1 MDARKRDTIFNPEGV
16 LGGCPVSKLVLEFGV
31 TRESLRGKSSLAL
44 LRSSIISWK
53 EGKFQSQADLNITV
67 MLYVL
72 LGLGS
77 QGSDSSF

>member
-16 LGGCPVSKLVLEFGV
+16 LGGYPVSKLVLEFGV

-53 EGKFQSQADLNITV
+53 EGKF
-67 MLYVL
+67 
-72 LGLGS
+72 
-77 QGSDSSF
+77 